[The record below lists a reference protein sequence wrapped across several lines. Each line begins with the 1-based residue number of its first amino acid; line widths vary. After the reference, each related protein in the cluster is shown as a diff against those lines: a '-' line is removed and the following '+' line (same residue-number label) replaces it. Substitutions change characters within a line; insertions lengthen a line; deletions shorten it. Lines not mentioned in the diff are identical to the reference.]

1 MMCRKGGP
9 PQINVRSYDTNL
21 DLYETKIN
29 IYSTTDVP
37 RILNEDE
44 TIDRLGFDIELDLVS
59 DDIDEIR
66 KKIHLLTYIRN
77 QGEK

>member
-1 MMCRKGGP
+1 MTRRKKT
-9 PQINVRSYDTNL
+9 PQLKVRSYDTNL

-29 IYSTTDVP
+29 ICSTADVP